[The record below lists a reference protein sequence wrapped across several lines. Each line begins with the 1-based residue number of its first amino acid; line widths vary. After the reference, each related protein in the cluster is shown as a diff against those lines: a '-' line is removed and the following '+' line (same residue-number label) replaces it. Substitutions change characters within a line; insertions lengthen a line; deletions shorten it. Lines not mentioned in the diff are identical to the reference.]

1 MSNDV
6 EMKSE
11 VEELPPFPTVH
22 ILQVVKD
29 AQQQHGLRHGDYA
42 RYRKYCAAKLER
54 MRKALK
60 FTNTHNCQKRRP
72 AKFVKKWLTVESLQ
86 TAQFLNFG
94 IFEAER
100 RYAEA
105 MLEKITLED
114 NPEKSRKRFAMINAL
129 RKAVL
134 HANNL
139 EKIVQDNER

>member
-1 MSNDV
+1 
-6 EMKSE
+6 
-11 VEELPPFPTVH
+11 
-22 ILQVVKD
+22 
-29 AQQQHGLRHGDYA
+29 
-42 RYRKYCAAKLER
+42 

-60 FTNTHNCQKRRP
+60 FTNTHNCQKRRT
-72 AKFVKKWLTVESLQ
+72 AKFAKKWLTTEALQ

-114 NPEKSRKRFAMINAL
+114 NPEKSRKRFSMINSL

-134 HANNL
+134 HAANL
-139 EKIVQDNER
+139 EKIVHDSERVSFFGEN